1 MKSDALFYQLF
12 QTAPQIFFELI
23 DTIPASPYQF
33 KSITLKTAEK
43 RLDGFLEPTVKGEP
57 LYFVEVQAKK
67 DEGMYWRIL
76 QEVVLY
82 FNQHPDQQGSPWVAV
97 VIWFEEKHDPGF
109 GLIPGISIT
118 DKTQRIISLKL
129 PDVLK
134 ALPDTSLAL
143 NVLRPF
149 IVDNETEVRQNFV
162 TWVQHIHAQVPN
174 QATEQRLLEVLT
186 QLLEQKFKTLSYK
199 ELAKMLN
206 LVPLRE
212 LPSVQEVIQESLQD
226 YSIDMLLKLIKQKF
240 HFAEKTLNQ
249 VMLRLRQ
256 LTLKDLEQLFGE
268 ILKFKSLK
276 QLNAWID
283 QRLAAQQ
290 AAESAEIPPVNER

>member
-23 DTIPASPYQF
+23 STTPACPYQF

-76 QEVVLY
+76 HEVVLY
-82 FNQHPDQQGSPWVAV
+82 FEQHPDQQEQPWLAV
-97 VIWFEEKHDPGF
+97 VIWLEKSHDHGV
-109 GLIPGISIT
+109 GLVPAIT
-118 DKTQRIISLKL
+118 VADKTQRIISLKL
-129 PDVLK
+129 PDVLQK
-134 ALPDTSLAL
+134 LSDSSLAL

-149 IVDNETEVRQNFV
+149 IVDNEAEVRQNFV
-162 TWVQHIHAQVPN
+162 TWVEQIHHNHLDPA
-174 QATEQRLLEVLT
+174 AEQRLLEVLT
-186 QLLEQKFKTLSYK
+186 QLIEQKFKTLSYK

-226 YSIDMLLKLIKQKF
+226 HSIDLSLRLIKRKF

-256 LTLKDLEQLFGE
+256 LTLKDLEQLFE
-268 ILKFKSLK
+268 VIFELKSHK

-283 QRLAAQQ
+283 QRLAMQST
-290 AAESAEIPPVNER
+290 ESPETPPANEP

>member
-23 DTIPASPYQF
+23 ATTPACPYQF

-76 QEVVLY
+76 LEIALY
-82 FNQHPDQQGSPWVAV
+82 FNQNPDQQSSPWSAV
-97 VIWFEEKHDPGF
+97 VIWFEEKHDPDF
-109 GLIPGISIT
+109 GLVPIT
-118 DKTQRIISLKL
+118 TKDKTQRIISLKL

-149 IVDNETEVRQNFV
+149 IVDNEAEVRQNFV
-162 TWVQHIHAQVPN
+162 MWVQHIHNNSPDPA
-174 QATEQRLLEVLT
+174 AEQRLLEVLT
-186 QLLEQKFKTLSYK
+186 QLIEQKFKTLSYK

-206 LVPLRE
+206 LLPLRE
-212 LPSVQEVIQESLQD
+212 LPSGQELIMEERVEMLQEIILAKFKSSQKTVTQLHNRLQQLSLQD
-226 YSIDMLLKLIKQKF
+226 
-240 HFAEKTLNQ
+240 
-249 VMLRLRQ
+249 LRA
-256 LTLKDLEQLFGE
+256 LFKE
-268 ILKFKSLK
+268 IMHMRRLK

-290 AAESAEIPPVNER
+290 ATESAETPPVN

>member
-23 DTIPASPYQF
+23 ATIPACPYQF

-43 RLDGFLEPTVKGEP
+43 RLDGFLEPMQSGQP

-67 DEGMYWRIL
+67 DEGIYWRIL
-76 QEVVLY
+76 HEVALY
-82 FNQHPDQQGSPWVAV
+82 FEQHPDQQSSPWSAV
-97 VIWFEEKHDPGF
+97 VMWLDKKSDPGLGF
-109 GLIPGISIT
+109 VPAIT
-118 DKTQRIISLKL
+118 VADKTQRIISLKL
-129 PDVLK
+129 PDALK
-134 ALPDTSLAL
+134 NLPDTSLAL

-162 TWVQHIHAQVPN
+162 MWVQHIHSNSPDPA
-174 QATEQRLLEVLT
+174 AEQRLLEVLT
-186 QLLEQKFKTLSYK
+186 QLIEQKFRTLTYK

-212 LPSVQEVIQESLQD
+212 LPSGQELIHEVLQD
-226 YSIDMLLKLIKQKF
+226 YSIDMLTKQIKQKF
-240 HFAEKTLNQ
+240 HFADKTLNR

-290 AAESAEIPPVNER
+290 TTESPETPPAQ

>member
-23 DTIPASPYQF
+23 ATTPACPYQF

-76 QEVVLY
+76 LEIALY
-82 FNQHPDQQGSPWVAV
+82 FNQHPDRQDSPWSAV
-97 VIWFEEKHDPGF
+97 VIWFEENHDPGF
-109 GLIPGISIT
+109 KIVPIT
-118 DKTQRIISLKL
+118 SEDKIQRIISLQL

-134 ALPDTSLAL
+134 ALPDSSLAL

-149 IVDNETEVRQNFV
+149 IVDNEAEVRQNFV
-162 TWVQHIHAQVPN
+162 TWVEQIHHNNLDPA
-174 QATEQRLLEVLT
+174 AEQRLLEVLT
-186 QLLEQKFKTLSYK
+186 QLIEQKFKTLSYK

-206 LVPLRE
+206 LLPLRE
-212 LPSVQEVIQESLQD
+212 LPSGQELLQED
-226 YSIDMLLKLIKQKF
+226 RVEMLTKQIKQKF
-240 HFAEKTLNQ
+240 HFAERTINQ

-290 AAESAEIPPVNER
+290 AAELQETPPVNEP